1 MLNDL
6 TNKFFEPSIVSFV
19 RPLIDMAPVL
29 DTFKER
35 GPTSK
40 TTVSL
45 LISKLLSYVSDTKFL
60 RPRDILRIKEERI
73 HVTQGMLHKVIYAHK
88 EKRAVWPIENS

>member
-35 GPTSK
+35 GPTS
-40 TTVSL
+40 
-45 LISKLLSYVSDTKFL
+45 
-60 RPRDILRIKEERI
+60 
-73 HVTQGMLHKVIYAHK
+73 
-88 EKRAVWPIENS
+88 